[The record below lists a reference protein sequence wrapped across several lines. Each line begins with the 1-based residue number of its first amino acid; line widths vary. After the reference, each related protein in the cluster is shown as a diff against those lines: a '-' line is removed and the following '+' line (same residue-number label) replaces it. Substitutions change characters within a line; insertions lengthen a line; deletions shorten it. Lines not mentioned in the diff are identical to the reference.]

1 MTTKPETTLQS
12 DMTGAAVSDIL
23 VRFADAQEAMGG
35 GCSDGYCVVKRHEG
49 MHTNGG
55 CRCLYQPDW
64 SQTQRAGQALRIAQ
78 EMVGEIERLREQ
90 LAAMHRRA
98 WQAEAAL
105 REPLDAAAPERRT
118 LGRVL
123 ANAGYYAER
132 GRAEN
137 AEARIAELEAGLRKI
152 ADAPAWG
159 APDRWESTPFEVRQ
173 LARALLK
180 GADE

>member
-78 EMVGEIERLREQ
+78 EMVGEIERLR
-90 LAAMHRRA
+90 A
-98 WQAEAAL
+98 
-105 REPLDAAAPERRT
+105 
-118 LGRVL
+118 RV
-123 ANAGYYAER
+123 
-132 GRAEN
+132 
-137 AEARIAELEAGLRKI
+137 AELETGLEGLITTYDREVFMRS
-152 ADAPAWG
+152 ADMHCDDCKCLRCAL
-159 APDRWESTPFEVRQ
+159 DR
-173 LARALLK
+173 ARALLK

>member
-1 MTTKPETTLQS
+1 MTPQS
-12 DMTGAAVSDIL
+12 DMTGRTIADIL

-35 GCSDGYCVVKRHEG
+35 GCSDGYCVVKRPQG

-55 CRCLYQPDW
+55 CRCMYQPDRDR
-64 SQTQRAGQALRIAQ
+64 TQRAGQALRVAQ
-78 EMVGEIERLREQ
+78 EMADEIERLREQ
-90 LAAMHRRA
+90 LAAMHCRA
-98 WQAEAAL
+98 QQAEAAL

-173 LARALLK
+173 LARVLLN